1 MKSLARKVV
10 LYALV
15 CLPVASISFAAKSAL
30 KLGGKDGLKNDKG
43 KILAGEHAS
52 HGARWTGKKDVG
64 TV

>member
-1 MKSLARKVV
+1 MKLLARKIV
-10 LYALV
+10 LLVLV

-43 KILAGEHAS
+43 KILAREHAS
-52 HGARWTGKKDVG
+52 SGAAWESKEDVR